1 MRHIEHHLIDL
12 SVHPQE
18 LRPRVSSFGEKDVIM
33 EGVPSTPAQR
43 RRSHY
48 IVLTVHGIAEPGNVA
63 STVTAS
69 VDFKCIIQEP
79 VYDFA

>member
-1 MRHIEHHLIDL
+1 MFPLIP
-12 SVHPQE
+12 SSHPQE

-48 IVLTVHGIAEPGNVA
+48 IVLTAHGIAEPGKAVVGVPRDYMSHGKN
-63 STVTAS
+63 
-69 VDFKCIIQEP
+69 
-79 VYDFA
+79 